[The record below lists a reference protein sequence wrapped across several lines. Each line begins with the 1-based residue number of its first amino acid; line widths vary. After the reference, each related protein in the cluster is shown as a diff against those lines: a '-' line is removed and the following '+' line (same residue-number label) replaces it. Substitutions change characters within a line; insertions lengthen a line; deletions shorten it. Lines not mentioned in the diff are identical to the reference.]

1 MAEIGR
7 VRFVA
12 RPPFKPSSRPR
23 AKAFDFSERA
33 RRGARPL

>member
-23 AKAFDFSERA
+23 AKAFDFRNA
-33 RRGARPL
+33 PGAEPGR